1 MAPAEAPSKVPEPL
15 GYKPYWPFVIF
26 ADKPLDQLK
35 RGEKLAID
43 LRKSRKKD
51 LINSKRKLL
60 EEAALRDE
68 ELKQ

>member
-1 MAPAEAPSKVPEPL
+1 MAPAVVPSKLPEL
-15 GYKPYWPFVIF
+15 VGYMPYWPAIL
-26 ADKPLDQLK
+26 ADKPKDQLK

>member
-1 MAPAEAPSKVPEPL
+1 V
-15 GYKPYWPFVIF
+15 
-26 ADKPLDQLK
+26 
-35 RGEKLAID
+35 RKLAKDI
-43 LRKSRKKD
+43 RKSRKKD